1 MLQAVT
7 YSFAMANAHPDIKKI
22 ARFETASN
30 AEHGV
35 IKGIQKLIDDGLCG

>member
-7 YSFAMANAHPDIKKI
+7 YSFAMANAHPDLKKF
-22 ARFETASN
+22 ARYETVTN

-35 IKGIQKLIDDGLCG
+35 LVGIERLINEGLI